1 MSEQESFHQYI
12 RGLLLIGFG
21 MLLFKLLMTGHI
33 ENFIAPK
40 MRGFTYFTLIVSFAL
55 GVFQV
60 WSHPKQQSCD
70 CGHHHEEQTRFGK
83 GLIYAL
89 FLFPIVSGFLFSN
102 AALDGSVAAKRGVT
116 LAGTTSSQQPAGG
129 NDAVSS
135 LLTDA
140 EENPQLLPQ
149 TAPPGYYEKLEKKL
163 LSQQH
168 ITVNDAD
175 YMSVMDVIGKDVMGF
190 KGKGITFIG
199 FVHREPDL
207 DQNTII
213 LARYGITCCTADASV
228 LGMMATGQ
236 NVSSLEQG
244 DWVQITGTLGDTIYI
259 DTLLPIVSIQSVKKI
274 SAPETPYVY
283 QQFQ

>member
-1 MSEQESFHQYI
+1 MGEQESFHQYI

-21 MLLFKLLMTGHI
+21 MLLFKLLLTGHI

-40 MRGFTYFTLIVSFAL
+40 MRGFTYFTLIVSFVL

-60 WSHPKQQSCD
+60 WNHPKQYSCD
-70 CGHHHEEQTRFGK
+70 CGHQEEKTRFSK
-83 GLIYAL
+83 GLMYAL
-89 FLFPIVSGFLFSN
+89 FLFPVVSGFLFSN

-116 LAGTTSSQQPAGG
+116 LAGTTASQQPAGG

-149 TAPPGYYEKLEKKL
+149 TAPPGYYEKLEKTL

-168 ITVNDAD
+168 ITVNDED
-175 YMSVMDVIGKDVMGF
+175 YISVMDVIGKDVMGF
-190 KGKGITFIG
+190 KGKQITFVG
-199 FVHREPDL
+199 FVHRESDL
-207 DQNTII
+207 NQNTII

-236 NVSSLEQG
+236 DVSSLEQG
-244 DWVQITGTLGDTIYI
+244 DWVQITGTLGDTVYI

-274 SAPETPYVY
+274 SAPKTPYVY

>member
-21 MLLFKLLMTGHI
+21 MLLFKLLVTGHI

-40 MRGFTYFTLIVSFAL
+40 MRGFAYFTLVVSFVL

-60 WSHPKQQSCD
+60 WNHPKQQSCD
-70 CGHHHEEQTRFGK
+70 CGHHHEDKTRFSK
-83 GLIYAL
+83 GLMYAL
-89 FLFPIVSGFLFSN
+89 FLLSIVSGFLFSN
-102 AALDGSVAAKRGVT
+102 VALDGSVAAKRGVT
-116 LAGTTSSQQPAGG
+116 LAGTTSSQQPTGG
-129 NDAVSS
+129 KDAVSS
-135 LLTDA
+135 LLADA
-140 EENPQLLPQ
+140 EENPQLLQQ
-149 TAPPGYYEKLEKKL
+149 TAPSGYYEKLEKTL

-168 ITVNDAD
+168 INVKDED
-175 YMSVMDVIGKDVMGF
+175 YISVMDVIGKDVMGF
-190 KGKGITFIG
+190 KGKQITFVG

-236 NVSSLEQG
+236 NVSSLQQG
-244 DWVQITGTLGDTIYI
+244 DWIQVTGTLGDTVYI

-274 SAPETPYVY
+274 SAPEMPYVY